1 MRRTAGLL
9 VGGGLGLCA
18 LALMS
23 SDGPARAAQNT
34 THPIKRMTNP
44 AFLSPDHFDQSP
56 PLREMP
62 EIAPNWAELD
72 RHEVKRW
79 AHQHP
84 LLTPAQ
90 LMLFADPARQAALTS
105 AITPALSASAGLNF
119 DGVGVPSYTPTGAP
133 PDTEGAVGAT
143 QYVQWVNTAF
153 AVFNKSTGAVIYGP
167 VAGNTVWQ
175 GFGGS
180 CETDNDGDPIVMYD
194 KAANRWLM
202 MQFAVTGGPPYYQCV
217 AVSTTSDATGTW
229 NRYSYQFADFNDY
242 PKGGVWPDAYYVTYN
257 MFAGGVTFSGA
268 QVCAMDRS
276 AMLNGTAA
284 TQQCFQLSSNY
295 GGLLPG
301 DLDGA
306 TPPPVGSPEYVLAFD
321 DVSLS
326 ALNLW
331 KFHVDW
337 TTPSNST
344 LTGPTSLPVAA
355 FAEACNGGTCI
366 PQAGTS
372 QQVDSLADRMMY
384 RLAYRNFGDHEAL
397 VTNHSVT
404 SAGVSGVRWY
414 EIRSPGGTPAVTQ
427 QSTFQPDATYRW
439 MGSVA
444 MDHVGN
450 MLLGYSASS
459 SSLHPSVRVTGRLS
473 TDPLNTLQ
481 AETVVVTG
489 NGSQSG
495 QSLTRWG
502 DYSAM
507 QIDPADDCTFW
518 YTQEYEQSTGAFN
531 WSTRI
536 ATFKFPSCATTAT
549 PDFSVS
555 DSPGSVTV
563 AQGGSGTSTI
573 TVGSLNGF
581 SSAVSLSASGV
592 PSGVT
597 ASFSPVSVTPPAN
610 GSGASTLTLT
620 ASSSATTGTAVLT
633 VTGTSGSTTHTT
645 TVSLTVAAAPNF
657 SVSASPSSVTV
668 AQGGSGTS
676 TITVGS
682 LNGFSSAVSLS
693 ASGVPSGVT
702 ASFSPV
708 SVTPPANGSGAS
720 TLTLTAS
727 SSATTGT
734 AVVTVTGTSG
744 STTHSTTV
752 SITVTTAPNFS
763 VSASPSSL
771 TVAQGGSGTSTIT
784 VGSLNGFSSAVSLSA
799 SGVPSGVTASFSP
812 GSVTPPANGSGAS
825 TLTLTAS
832 SSATTGTA
840 VVTVTGTSGSTTHS
854 ATVNLTVTAAPDF
867 SVSASPSSVTVV
879 QGGSSPSTITV
890 GSLNGFS
897 SAVSLSATGQPG
909 GVTASFSPA
918 SVTPPAN
925 GSAPS
930 TLTLSAS
937 VSAAVGTY
945 TVTATGTSGST
956 SHSATITL
964 TITSP
969 GGALT
974 ATYDPTLKAPKCAS
988 VGNSC
993 DSGPSLLLGRDSM
1006 SGGAEPNQPNNVNS
1020 SCADGTSGTFHSDE
1034 SNDRIVVATTDG
1046 SAFAPGKTVKVTATV
1061 WAWNTGSSDA
1071 LDLYYA
1077 ADATSPTWTPI
1088 QTSIVPTA
1096 GGAQALSA
1104 TYTLPTGGSLQAV
1117 RANFRYLGS
1126 ASPCSGGSYDEAD
1139 DLIFAVGAGSPDF
1152 TIAASPA
1159 SVTVTQGGSGTST
1172 LTVASL
1178 GGFSSATSLS
1188 ASGLPSGV
1196 TAAFSATPVT
1206 PPANGSATSTLTLTA
1221 SASATTGPATV
1232 TLSAISG
1239 SLTHSTTLS
1248 LTVNTPGGGPQSAVY
1263 DTTLKAP
1270 KCATV
1275 GSSCD
1280 SGASLLLGRDNMS
1293 GGAEAHQPNTINN
1306 SCADGTSGTF
1316 HSDESNDR
1324 IVVATTDG
1332 SPLAHGKTVKITATV
1347 WAWSTGSS
1355 DALDLYY
1362 AANASSPT
1370 WVFIATIVP
1379 PAGGVQNLSA
1389 TYTLPTGSLQA
1400 VRANF
1405 RYQGRASACS
1415 TGAYDDHDD
1424 LVFAVQ

>member
-1 MRRTAGLL
+1 MRRTAGILL
-9 VGGGLGLCA
+9 GGALGLCA
-18 LALMS
+18 WALS
-23 SDGPARAAQNT
+23 SSGVPVRAAQGT

-72 RHEVKRW
+72 LHEVKRW

-90 LMLFADPARQAALTS
+90 LMLFADAARQPALTNAVTPTVS
-105 AITPALSASAGLNF
+105 ATAGLNF

-153 AVFNKSTGAVIYGP
+153 AVFNKSTGSVIYGP

-175 GFGGS
+175 GFGGA
-180 CETDNDGDPIVMYD
+180 CQNNNDGDPIVMYD

-202 MQFAVTGGPPYYQCV
+202 MQFAVTGGPPYFQCV
-217 AVSTTSDATGTW
+217 AVSTSSDATGTW
-229 NRYSYQFADFNDY
+229 NRYSYQFSAFNDY

-257 MFAGGVTFSGA
+257 MFAGGTTFSGA
-268 QVCAMDRS
+268 QVCAMDRN
-276 AMLNGTAA
+276 AMLTGAAA
-284 TQQCFQLSSNY
+284 TQQCFQLSTTY
-295 GGLLPG
+295 GGLLPA

-306 TPPPVGSPEYVLAFD
+306 TPPPAGSPEYVLAFD

-326 ALNLW
+326 GLNLW

-337 TTPSNST
+337 TTPSNTT
-344 LTGPTSLPVAA
+344 LTGPMSLPVAG
-355 FAEACNGGTCI
+355 FAEACSGGTCI
-366 PQAGTS
+366 PQSGTS
-372 QQVDSLADRMMY
+372 QQLDSLADRMMY

-404 SAGVSGVRWY
+404 SGGVAGLRWY
-414 EIRSPGGTPAVTQ
+414 EIRSPGGTPTVTQ

-459 SSLHPSVRVTGRLS
+459 SSLHPSVRVTGRLA
-473 TDPLNTLQ
+473 TDPLNTMQ
-481 AETVVVTG
+481 AETLVVTG

-495 QSLTRWG
+495 SNLSRWG

-536 ATFKFPSCATTAT
+536 ATFKFPSCTTTAT
-549 PDFSVS
+549 PD
-555 DSPGSVTV
+555 
-563 AQGGSGTSTI
+563 
-573 TVGSLNGF
+573 
-581 SSAVSLSASGV
+581 
-592 PSGVT
+592 
-597 ASFSPVSVTPPAN
+597 
-610 GSGASTLTLT
+610 
-620 ASSSATTGTAVLT
+620 
-633 VTGTSGSTTHTT
+633 
-645 TVSLTVAAAPNF
+645 F

-676 TITVGS
+676 TITLGS

-693 ASGVPSGVT
+693 AT
-702 ASFSPV
+702 
-708 SVTPPANGSGAS
+708 
-720 TLTLTAS
+720 
-727 SSATTGT
+727 
-734 AVVTVTGTSG
+734 
-744 STTHSTTV
+744 
-752 SITVTTAPNFS
+752 
-763 VSASPSSL
+763 
-771 TVAQGGSGTSTIT
+771 
-784 VGSLNGFSSAVSLSA
+784 
-799 SGVPSGVTASFSP
+799 GVPSGVTASFSP

-840 VVTVTGTSGSTTHS
+840 VVTVTGTSGSTSHS
-854 ATVNLTVTAAPDF
+854 TTLNLTVSAAPAF

-897 SAVSLSATGQPG
+897 SAVSLSATGQPV
-909 GVTASFSPA
+909 GVTASFSPT

-925 GSAPS
+925 GSGTS

-937 VSAAVGTY
+937 ASAAVGTY

-956 SHSATITL
+956 THSATITL
-964 TITSP
+964 TVTTT
-969 GGALT
+969 GGTLT
-974 ATYDPTLKAPKCAS
+974 ATYDPTLKAPKCGS

-993 DSGPSLLLGRDSM
+993 DSGPSLLLGRDSI
-1006 SGGAEPNQPNNVNS
+1006 SGGAEPNQPNTINN

-1096 GGAQALSA
+1096 GGAQAISA
-1104 TYTLPTGGSLQAV
+1104 TYTLPSGGSLQAV
-1117 RANFRYLGS
+1117 RANFRYVGS
-1126 ASPCSGGSYDEAD
+1126 ASPCSGGSYDDAD
-1139 DLIFAVGAGSPDF
+1139 DLIFAVGAGAPDF

-1159 SVTVTQGGSGTST
+1159 SLTVTQGGSGTST
-1172 LTVASL
+1172 LTVSSKN
-1178 GGFSSATSLS
+1178 GFSSATSLS

-1196 TAAFSATPVT
+1196 TAAFSANPVT
-1206 PPANGSATSTLTLTA
+1206 PPGNGNATSTLTLTA
-1221 SASATTGPATV
+1221 SASAATGPATV
-1232 TLSAISG
+1232 TLTGTSG

-1248 LTVNTPGGGPQSAVY
+1248 LTVNSPGGGPQTAVY
-1263 DTTLKAP
+1263 DATLKAP

-1280 SGASLLLGRDNMS
+1280 SGGSLLLGRDSMS
-1293 GGAEAHQPNTINN
+1293 GGAEPHQPNTINN

-1362 AANASSPT
+1362 AANAASPT
-1370 WVFIATIVP
+1370 WVFITTIVP

-1405 RYQGRASACS
+1405 RYLGRASSCS
-1415 TGAYDDHDD
+1415 TGSYDDHDD